1 MGTLHAVVNHNLD
14 EHEIYTLPDLLNS
27 TWHAVEKFLPILE
40 DYPGPGSTP
49 DKWQWREIEGGFTPE
64 RLHKYGTTMLEGHE
78 FHGFVSERVFMVY
91 HGVRWWSFLSEQTV
105 RDKLVRLPAYCRSLR
120 FEADHISPE
129 WLP

>member
-1 MGTLHAVVNHNLD
+1 M
-14 EHEIYTLPDLLNS
+14 LLL
-27 TWHAVEKFLPILE
+27 KFLPILE

-78 FHGFVSERVFMVY
+78 FHVCQRTVFMVY

-105 RDKLVRLPAYCRSLR
+105 RDKLRCVCRHTAAVFGSKQIIYLPVASLNLK
-120 FEADHISPE
+120 A
-129 WLP
+129 L